1 MSETLCPAGN
11 HCYGPPV
18 LGNLRRVPLAIL
30 LVAAVILGAA
40 GCGTSGDRG
49 ADPIKSA
56 GVLRVGTE
64 GVYSPFSYHDP
75 KTGELVG
82 YDVDVA
88 KAVGEKLGVRVEF
101 VETPWDS
108 IFAALEADRFDI
120 VANQVTITAEREGKY
135 DLSQPYTVG
144 EGVIVTR
151 ANDDSIKSLADVKG
165 KTAAENATSNWSQ
178 VARDAG
184 ARVESVEGFTQ
195 AITLLNQGRV
205 DVVIND
211 SIAVYAYLAETGDKS
226 VKIAATIG
234 EKSEQ
239 GFAAR
244 KNSGYLPELDRA
256 LSELRADGT
265 LSEISQK
272 YLKADAT
279 GAPADTPIRAAG
291 VLRVG
296 TEGTYAPFSYHDPA
310 TGELVGYDID
320 VAKAVG
326 EQLGVP
332 VQFVETP
339 WDSIF
344 AALEANRFDVV
355 ANQVTI
361 NPERQAKSDLSQ
373 PYTVGEG
380 VIVTRADD
388 DSITSLD
395 DLKGKTTAQS
405 ITSNWAQVARDAG
418 ATVEGVEGFAQ
429 AITLLNQGR
438 IDATVNDSVAVY
450 AYLAETGDTSVK
462 IAAQTGQTSDQ
473 GFAARKNS
481 GLLPELNGALDELRA
496 DGRLTAISEK
506 YLKADATGA
515 APEAAGQQPPGSQQ
529 EPPQVRSAF
538 QLVLDNLWPLAK
550 AALTMTIPLTII
562 SFVIG
567 LVIALAVA
575 LARLSSNVVLSNVA
589 RFYISIIRGTPLLVQ
604 LFIVFYALPEFGVK
618 IDPFPAAVIAFS
630 LNVGGYAAEIIRS
643 AIQSVPK
650 GQWEAAE
657 TIGYNYTGALR
668 RIILPQA
675 TRVAVPPL
683 SNTLISLV
691 KDTSLASTILV
702 TELLRQ
708 AQIVAAP
715 TFEFFALYGTAAI
728 YYWVICL
735 VLSFGQA
742 RVEHR
747 LERYVAR

>member
-1 MSETLCPAGN
+1 MALMLLFATACGSAG
-11 HCYGPPV
+11 P
-18 LGNLRRVPLAIL
+18 
-30 LVAAVILGAA
+30 
-40 GCGTSGDRG
+40 DKQ
-49 ADPIKSA
+49 DPIKSA
-56 GVLRVGTE
+56 GVLRIGTE

-75 KTGELVG
+75 ATGELVG

-88 KAVGEKLGVRVEF
+88 KAVGDKLGVKVEF

-108 IFAALEADRFDI
+108 MFAALEADRFDV
-120 VANQVTITAEREGKY
+120 VANQVTINPERQGKY

-151 ANDDSIKSLADVKG
+151 GGDNSITSLADIKG
-165 KTAAENATSNWSQ
+165 KKAAENATSNWSE
-178 VARDAG
+178 VARKAG
-184 ARVESVEGFTQ
+184 ATVEAVEGFAQ

-226 VKIAATIG
+226 VKIAGTVG

-244 KNSGYLPELDRA
+244 KNSGYLPELNTA
-256 LSELRADGT
+256 LTELRADGT
-265 LSEISQK
+265 LSDISKK

-279 GAPADTPIRAAG
+279 GAAPAAPATGPITSAG

-296 TEGTYAPFSYHDPA
+296 TEGTYSPFSYHDPA
-310 TGELVGYDID
+310 TGQLTGYDID

-326 EQLGVP
+326 EKLGVP
-332 VQFVETP
+332 VEFVETP

-344 AALEANRFDVV
+344 AALEAKRFDVV
-355 ANQVTI
+355 ANEVTI
-361 NPERQAKSDLSQ
+361 TPERQAKYDLSQ
-373 PYTVGEG
+373 PYSVGEG
-380 VIVTRADD
+380 VIVTKADN
-388 DSITSLD
+388 DSIKSLA

-418 ATVEGVEGFAQ
+418 ATVESVEGFAQ

-438 IDATVNDSVAVY
+438 IDATVNDSIAVY

-462 IAAQTGQTSDQ
+462 IAAQTGEKSDQ
-473 GFAARKNS
+473 GFAARKGS
-481 GLLPELNGALDELRA
+481 GYLPELNSALDELRA
-496 DGRLTAISEK
+496 DGKLTEISQK

-515 APEAAGQQPPGSQQ
+515 GAPQSAQGGAEPQAA
-529 EPPQVRSAF
+529 PQVRSVWKLIA
-538 QLVLDNLWPLAK
+538 DNLWPLAK

-562 SFVIG
+562 SFIVG
-567 LVIALAVA
+567 LIIALAVA
-575 LARLSSNVVLSNVA
+575 LARLSSNVVLTNVA

-604 LFIVFYALPEFGVK
+604 LFIVFYALPQFGIK

-643 AIQSVPK
+643 AIQSIPK

-657 TIGYNYTGALR
+657 TIGFNYTGALR

-675 TRVAVPPL
+675 ARVAVPPL

-715 TFEFFALYGTAAI
+715 TFEFFALYGTAAV

-735 VLSFGQA
+735 VLSFGQN
-742 RVEHR
+742 RLERR

>member
-361 NPERQAKSDLSQ
+361 NSERQAKYDLSQ

-562 SFVIG
+562 SFIVG